1 MRSAAKVMTTI
12 HSLRQRGSHGEI
24 SYTEKERE
32 IMAETELR
40 KLQQQFRIMME
51 SRKSS
56 GFKIQLLLHQQEK
69 QIRQLKQENNEI
81 KLIQSLIQSPQNLL
95 MDEQNCLTLKFL
107 LHTKD
112 HCLACIRATKALI
125 AELDKK
131 ILQLEGKIKKQK
143 ILVIKMRREFE
154 GKRLQKRIYL
164 LDNRLNQLTVRF
176 DTVLTINAKLRD
188 DIDNLQVQKSIFGG
202 IYWRLYKQLDQ
213 QRKAIDLSI
222 ERSMQA
228 YEQRTEALA
237 RISAMK
243 ERRAKDL
250 ISFNIE
256 YRELERIY
264 NHETKLRAF
273 MFMKLV
279 DRSEFEEQAKK
290 EEALKAKKRAK
301 TKGETL
307 ESYLNGYKRLL
318 DLTEYGDIDQLIEDF
333 KEKEVKNFA
342 LFSYV
347 TELNN
352 ENDRLQ
358 KGIEDILN
366 GMSQMRVKQKKDEDE
381 AHSKLKELEEQLQ
394 KTTEGANWAEY
405 KLKENRKILDQL
417 KSMMAFF
424 FKEMDCD
431 ATKIKEHLGETG
443 DITDQ
448 NLMAYLSIIEKKS
461 NDLLLIESFLH
472 YKDVEGE
479 LDSVPMLNPFLGG
492 SAALRKAEVI
502 KIPPPS
508 LSVDPFAETTE
519 PSVEA
524 PLDYRSLRALV
535 LENQNKAKAKD
546 NSGEGADGSIRD
558 KKKPSSS

>member
-1 MRSAAKVMTTI
+1 MKSAAKVMTT
-12 HSLRQRGSHGEI
+12 LRHRGSHGEI
-24 SYTEKERE
+24 QFTEKEQE
-32 IMAETELR
+32 AMAETELR

-56 GFKIQLLLHQQEK
+56 RFKIQLLLHQQEK

-112 HCLACIRATKALI
+112 HCLACVRATRALI

-131 ILQLEGKIKKQK
+131 ILQLEGKIRKQT
-143 ILVIKMRREFE
+143 ILVLKMRRDFE
-154 GKRLQKRIYL
+154 GKRLQKRLYL
-164 LDNRLNQLTVRF
+164 LDNCLNQLTIRF
-176 DTVLTINAKLRD
+176 DTILTINAKLRD

-213 QRKAIDLSI
+213 QRKTIDLSI

-250 ISFNIE
+250 VSFNIE
-256 YRELERIY
+256 FRELERMY
-264 NHETKLRAF
+264 NHETKRRAF

-301 TKGETL
+301 TKGETQ

-318 DLTEYGDIDQLIEDF
+318 DLTEYGDIDQLIEEF
-333 KEKEVKNFA
+333 TEKEVKNFA

-358 KGIEDILN
+358 KGIEDI
-366 GMSQMRVKQKKDEDE
+366 QE
-381 AHSKLKELEEQLQ
+381 HLQ
-394 KTTEGANWAEY
+394 KTTEGANWAES
-405 KLKENRKILDQL
+405 KLKESRKILDQL
-417 KSMMAFF
+417 KSMMGFF
-424 FKEMDCD
+424 FAEMDCD

-472 YKDVEGE
+472 HKDVEGE
-479 LDSVPMLNPFLGG
+479 LDLVPMLNPFLGA
-492 SAALRKAEVI
+492 SAALRKAEAV

-519 PSVEA
+519 PSVAA
-524 PLDYRSLRALV
+524 PLDFGGLRALV
-535 LENQNKAKAKD
+535 LENLNKAKARE
-546 NSGEGADGSIRD
+546 SPTEGAEGSARE
-558 KKKPSSS
+558 KKKPPSS